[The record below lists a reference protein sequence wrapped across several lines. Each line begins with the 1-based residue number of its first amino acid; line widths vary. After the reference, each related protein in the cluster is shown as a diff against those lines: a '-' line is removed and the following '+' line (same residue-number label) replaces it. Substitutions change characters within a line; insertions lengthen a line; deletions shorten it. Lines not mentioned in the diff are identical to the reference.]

1 MLVLTCSLVLTVGLQ
16 DSQNLVSSGNL
27 DLRNSVGVS
36 QEDTDLRGSQT
47 LSSVLDDL
55 LNDSV
60 GGELEPRR
68 SVSRVGD
75 GGGAHSLSFAVHST
89 HF

>member
-1 MLVLTCSLVLTVGLQ
+1 MLNCFLLVLTVGLQ
-16 DSQNLVSSGNL
+16 DSENLVTSGNL
-27 DLRNSVGVS
+27 DLRDTVRVS
-36 QEDTDLRGSQT
+36 EEDTDLRGGKT

-55 LNDSV
+55 LNNGI

-68 SVSRVGD
+68 SVSRVRESRS
-75 GGGAHSLSFAVHST
+75 AHSLSFAVHSS